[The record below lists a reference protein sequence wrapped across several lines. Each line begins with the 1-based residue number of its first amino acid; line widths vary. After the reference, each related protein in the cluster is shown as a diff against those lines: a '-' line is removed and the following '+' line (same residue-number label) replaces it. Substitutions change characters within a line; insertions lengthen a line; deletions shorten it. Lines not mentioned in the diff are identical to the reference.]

1 LIPRS
6 AWWALAVIAIACAV
20 LLTGCETLPPIAS
33 PGEPRMI
40 LEGEGR
46 VRLAAYDGSRKEFI
60 DLGWHDAASLRGW
73 TIADYDWRESDG
85 MEAHPI
91 DPR

>member
-1 LIPRS
+1 
-6 AWWALAVIAIACAV
+6 
-20 LLTGCETLPPIAS
+20 
-33 PGEPRMI
+33 MI